1 MKRLILIAVGTL
13 GIFLVI
19 SLLIPVIYHLIPDD
33 NTLTAF
39 AITVIALI
47 SAAIASTTPA
57 TELAFISA
65 ATVTTAATAFTSLGD
80 ILAAFFFAI
89 IATLLAYISLSI
101 GEKEYSKKK
110 KVLAIFYFIA
120 IIWGGI
126 LGGMA
131 AREWLFHF

>member
-57 TELAFISA
+57 TELAFIS